1 MCRSLR
7 GCGVHMSA
15 RAACP
20 FTLIYPPVSVPPRQR
35 RCGWWFIVRIPDR
48 PSSPFPKAVSYSAAG
63 SRPRNTPRS
72 ERLTPPPL
80 APKKTPAKRNKTN
93 KNTRRENA
101 DSKPL
106 PRNMTATAVKRWKL
120 ARKQIQMYMLTR
132 THTWTRGEGQSHS
145 VGAVCLS
152 VLSSCYEIRGEHQRN
167 LLPGYKTE
175 AAQGKNGNASMS
187 GGRGL
192 PGCNHSC

>member
-1 MCRSLR
+1 MSVSLIDLPVPSQRLCHTVQQVAGQEIHLAAR
-7 GCGVHMSA
+7 G
-15 RAACP
+15 
-20 FTLIYPPVSVPPRQR
+20 
-35 RCGWWFIVRIPDR
+35 
-48 PSSPFPKAVSYSAAG
+48 SP
-63 SRPRNTPRS
+63 
-72 ERLTPPPL
+72 PPPL

-145 VGAVCLS
+145 VGTVCLS